1 MSIHIYGKDGCK
13 LCKSAK
19 KKVHHFLERWG
30 VEEDVEVRFL
40 DMENDHHA
48 AAEGDFFDV
57 FEIPTVMVM
66 GDESSV
72 VERWDGEA
80 PPSGELKEA
89 IDQATQQNN
98 AAA

>member
-1 MSIHIYGKDGCK
+1 MTIHIYGKDGCK

-30 VEEDVEVRFL
+30 VEEDVDVTFL
-40 DMENDHHA
+40 DMANDYHA

-66 GDESSV
+66 SDESSIV
-72 VERWDGEA
+72 ARWDGEA
-80 PPSGELKEA
+80 PPSDELESA
-89 IDQATQQNN
+89 IDQITQRDT